1 MTAPRSDSV
10 LWFSEA
16 ACQRVEVAGGK
27 GASLASLSDAG
38 LPVPPGF
45 VVPADALELGLK
57 ESGHHE
63 EVQRVLA
70 EVRSDDDAQRAA
82 DVLQALVLDSPVEEA
97 MAQAI
102 RAAYAD
108 LDAGSGVAVRS
119 SACAE
124 DSESASYAGQQE
136 TFLNVKGDEEVLRSV
151 KACWASFFGTRA
163 LFYRRLKGSLSDL
176 GMAVVVQCQL
186 NADKAG
192 VMFTIDPV
200 RRRRDQML
208 IEAAYGLGEAVVSGA
223 VIPDQYLV
231 GRAGHLKKA
240 RVATQHT
247 MVVRLP
253 EGGTEEIELDEERA
267 SRQVLDESELKALV
281 ELGIKAEGIFGG
293 PQDVEWAIEDEQLY
307 LLQSR
312 PVTA

>member
-1 MTAPRSDSV
+1 MTTQLSDSV
-10 LWFSEA
+10 LWFSEV
-16 ACQRVEVAGGK
+16 ACQSVEIAGGK
-27 GASLASLSDAG
+27 GASLASLTNAD

-45 VVPADALELGLK
+45 IVPATALEQALA
-57 ESGHHE
+57 ESGHHQ
-63 EVQRVLA
+63 EVQKVLA
-70 EVRSDDDAQRAA
+70 DIRSDDDAQDAA
-82 DVLQALVLDSPVEEA
+82 EMLQSLVLDSPVTGT
-97 MAQAI
+97 MAQEI
-102 RAAYAD
+102 GMAYAE
-108 LDAGSGVAVRS
+108 LDAGGGVAVRS

-124 DSESASYAGQQE
+124 DGESASYAGQQE
-136 TFLNVKGDEEVLRSV
+136 TFLNVKGDEQVLRSV
-151 KACWASFFGTRA
+151 SACWASFFGTRA

-176 GMAVVVQCQL
+176 GMAVVVQHQL

-231 GRAGHLKKA
+231 SRTGDVKKVRKA
-240 RVATQHT
+240 RQQM
-247 MVVRLP
+247 MVVRRP
-253 EGGTEEIELDEERA
+253 DGGTEEVELDDQQA
-267 SRQVLDESELKALV
+267 SRQVLDESDLQTLV
-281 ELGIKAEGIFGG
+281 KLGAKTEEIFGG
-293 PQDVEWAIEDEQLY
+293 PQDVEWAFEDGELY

>member
-1 MTAPRSDSV
+1 M
-10 LWFSEA
+10 
-16 ACQRVEVAGGK
+16 
-27 GASLASLSDAG
+27 
-38 LPVPPGF
+38 
-45 VVPADALELGLK
+45 
-57 ESGHHE
+57 
-63 EVQRVLA
+63 
-70 EVRSDDDAQRAA
+70 
-82 DVLQALVLDSPVEEA
+82 LQSLVLDSPVTGA
-97 MAQAI
+97 MADEI
-102 RAAYAD
+102 RTAYAE

-124 DSESASYAGQQE
+124 DGESASYAGQQE
-136 TFLNVKGDEEVLRSV
+136 TFLNVRGADQVLRSV
-151 KACWASFFGTRA
+151 NACWASFFGTRA

-176 GMAVVVQCQL
+176 GMAVVVQRQL

-231 GRAGHLKKA
+231 TRAGDLKRK
-240 RVATQHT
+240 RVARQDT
-247 MVVRLP
+247 MVVRRP
-253 EGGTEEIELDEERA
+253 EGGTEEVELDDEQA
-267 SRQVLDESELKALV
+267 SRQVLDESELRELV
-281 ELGIKAEGIFGG
+281 ELGVRAEEIFGG
-293 PQDVEWAIEDEQLY
+293 PQDVEWAFEDGELY

>member
-1 MTAPRSDSV
+1 MTTQRSESV
-10 LWFSEA
+10 LWFSEE
-16 ACQRVEVAGGK
+16 ACRRVEVAGGK
-27 GASLASLSDAG
+27 GASLASLTDAD

-45 VVPADALELGLK
+45 IVPANALELGLV
-57 ESGHHE
+57 EAGHHE
-63 EVQRVLA
+63 EVQKAL
-70 EVRSDDDAQRAA
+70 EDIRSDDDAQRAA
-82 DVLQALVLDSPVEEA
+82 EMLQSLVLDSPVTGT
-97 MAQAI
+97 MAQEI
-102 RAAYAD
+102 RTAYAE
-108 LDAGSGVAVRS
+108 LDTGSGVAVRS

-124 DSESASYAGQQE
+124 DGESASYAGQQE

-151 KACWASFFGTRA
+151 GACWASFFGTRA

-176 GMAVVVQCQL
+176 GMAVVVQRQL

-231 GRAGHLKKA
+231 SRTGGVKKVQ
-240 RVATQHT
+240 VAHQQM
-247 MVVRLP
+247 MVVRRP
-253 EGGTEEIELDEERA
+253 DGGTEEVELDEHKA
-267 SRQVLDESELKALV
+267 SRQVLDESELRALV
-281 ELGIKAEGIFGG
+281 ELGVKTEEIFGG
-293 PQDVEWAIEDEQLY
+293 PQDVEWAFEDGKLY

>member
-1 MTAPRSDSV
+1 MTTKRSGSV
-10 LWFSEA
+10 LWLSDEE
-16 ACQRVEVAGGK
+16 CRRVEIAGGK
-27 GASLASLSDAG
+27 GASLASLIEAG

-45 VVPADALELGLK
+45 IVPAPALEQGLVGA
-57 ESGHHE
+57 GHRE
-63 EVQRVLA
+63 EVREVLGGIH
-70 EVRSDDDAQRAA
+70 SDDDAQRAA
-82 DVLQALVLDSPVEEA
+82 EVLQSLVLDSPA
-97 MAQAI
+97 TGTMAQEI
-102 RAAYAD
+102 RDAYIE
-108 LDAGSGVAVRS
+108 LDTGSGVAVRS

-124 DSESASYAGQQE
+124 DGESASYAGQQE
-136 TFLNVKGDEEVLRSV
+136 TFLNVKDADAVLRSV
-151 KACWASFFGTRA
+151 SACWASFFGARA

-176 GMAVVVQCQL
+176 GMAVVVQRQL

-231 GRAGHLKKA
+231 SRTGEVKKV
-240 RVATQHT
+240 RVAHQQM
-247 MVVRLP
+247 MVVRRAD
-253 EGGTEEIELDEERA
+253 GGTEEVELDEPRA
-267 SRQVLDESELKALV
+267 SHQVLDESELQALV
-281 ELGIKAEGIFGG
+281 ELGAKTEEIFGG
-293 PQDVEWAIEDEQLY
+293 PQDVEWAFEDGKLY